1 MNKTE
6 LIAKI
11 VSSLELEKK
20 EAEEVKEGLIEQM
33 TEDLSGV
40 SIVHQ
45 NRYDSINSN
54 RKRNKKGKRKK
65 NWE

>member
-45 NRYDSINSN
+45 NRYDFINSN